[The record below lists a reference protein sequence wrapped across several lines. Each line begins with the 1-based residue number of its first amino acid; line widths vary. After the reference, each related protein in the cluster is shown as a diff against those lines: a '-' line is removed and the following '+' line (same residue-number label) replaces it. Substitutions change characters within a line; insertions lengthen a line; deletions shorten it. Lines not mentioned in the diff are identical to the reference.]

1 MHQRKSKKILIYFFL
16 LLLVGTINNSK
27 INNYKFDKIKNINVS
42 GLENYENQFLIK
54 DIKRL
59 ELKNIFNLNEKK
71 IVNTIEKNTLIESY
85 KVQKKYPS
93 TIDIKVLRTQFLA
106 KTFKDGK
113 IYFIGSN
120 GKLIEESN
128 IYKELPFIFGKPNI
142 SEFLKFKKIID
153 KSLFSFTSINNL
165 FYFPSKRWDI
175 ELKNKIRIKL
185 PKDNITERLN
195 NVFKVLEDK
204 KFQNIKTID
213 LRIKNQIILNG

>member
-93 TIDIKVLRTQFLA
+93 TIDIKVLRTQILA

-128 IYKELPFIFGKPNI
+128 IYEELPFIFGKPNI

-153 KSLFSFTSINNL
+153 NSKISYENIKSLFFFRT
-165 FYFPSKRWDI
+165 KRWDI
-175 ELKNKIRIKL
+175 ELKNNILIKL
-185 PKDNITERLN
+185 SRDNVEKALD
-195 NVFKVLEDK
+195 NVYLFLDK
-204 KFQNIKTID
+204 ENDNSIKIID
-213 LRIKNQIILNG
+213 ARIQNQIITNE

>member
-195 NVFKVLEDK
+195 NVFKVLKDK